1 MNIKIIKTGYLKE
14 NCYVIIKNNNAII
27 IDPGDEE
34 NKIIEECK
42 GLNVKGILVTH
53 FHFDHVGALE
63 KVKEYY
69 HIKEINNYINDF
81 DYEIIKT
88 PGHSSDS
95 ITFYFKK
102 EKIMFVGDFIFENGI
117 GRTDLESGSIIDM
130 KNSLTKISKYD
141 DDIILY
147 PGHGNKTILG
157 KEKIRFNSYFC

>member
-1 MNIKIIKTGYLKE
+1 MIEFPISDKLEFLK
-14 NCYVIIKNNNAII
+14 VA
-27 IDPGDEE
+27 
-34 NKIIEECK
+34 
-42 GLNVKGILVTH
+42 
-53 FHFDHVGALE
+53 AL
-63 KVKEYY
+63 
-69 HIKEINNYINDF
+69 YINDF

-130 KNSLTKISKYD
+130 KNSLAKISKYD